1 MNSIIRYFVLIKPG
15 KIVLWCYLIWY
26 SVTVLHHF
34 DPSPKIWINALGI
47 SAVIG
52 CGLLLSVATPS
63 NKSDTWQT
71 VRLFLMPFCVS
82 SFSSLIKEQ
91 GFVFIFSTDLAE
103 LVIAVSCCLSF
114 VVSVLAIKYWAV
126 RVNKNRT
133 IL

>member
-1 MNSIIRYFVLIKPG
+1 MNYFVLIKPG
-15 KIVLWCYLIWY
+15 KMVLWCYLIWY

-63 NKSDTWQT
+63 NKLDTWQT

-82 SFSSLIKEQ
+82 SFSSLIKGQ
-91 GFVFIFSTDLAE
+91 GFVLIFSTDFAE
-103 LVIAVSCCLSF
+103 LVIAVSSCLSF
-114 VVSVLAIKYWAV
+114 VVSVLAIKYWAD